1 VAIISKKTD
10 TGLFIEHSSD
20 IVVLLNEIGSVT
32 YVSPSITHIM
42 RYTPEEIVGSHAR
55 ALVHADDLD
64 IMERALEEIGR
75 SPGKSLHSNYRLYC
89 NDGSW
94 RWFEGNV
101 TNLLDVPGIGAVLA
115 TFHDITAQKLAP
127 HSHWSHMQNAEHF
140 VQFCETDA
148 FLIHSLSEFIGTGLR
163 EGDACIVLA
172 TKSHRESLEERLQE
186 DGLEVTT
193 AYAQGQ
199 YIAMDAAELLAKL
212 MVNGLPEPGRF
223 AGVMESV
230 IGQVA
235 QGHRNVRI
243 FGELVALLWA
253 EGNRRA
259 AIRLEELWNELGKT
273 HSFTLFCAY
282 PMEGFGRGVY
292 EAEFTEIC
300 QQHGQVIPAESYTAL
315 ESPSERLRAISLLQQ
330 RANSLETEKEENRR
344 LEAKFQQLFDSN
356 LIGVFVSDFDG
367 TFLDANNAFLD
378 ILGYTREELLAGII
392 HRDTLTPAEFRS
404 LSQNAVKALQETGS
418 SGTYEKEYLHKS
430 GKRIP
435 VLVAVTRIEQT
446 DTCIGFVLDI
456 TERKELDQRKDEFI
470 SMASHE
476 LKTPVTSL
484 KGFLNLL
491 QRRLKTQEDE
501 KALHYLMR
509 MDAQVHK
516 LIKLI
521 NDLLDLSK
529 MQTGQLAYREEYFAM
544 DALVQEVVE
553 NVQETTQIHS
563 LLLEGQTGAEVF
575 GDRDRIG
582 QVLINLLNNAIKY
595 SPQANRVLVRIAKEE
610 QAISVS
616 VQDFGIG
623 IADEHQHKIFERFY
637 QVTDAAEKTY
647 PGLGIGLYISCE
659 IIKRHG
665 GRLWVESQKGAGST
679 FHFSLPLL

>member
-1 VAIISKKTD
+1 MAIISKKTD
-10 TGLFIEHSSD
+10 TDLFIENSAD
-20 IVVLLNEIGSVT
+20 IVLLLNGVGLVS
-32 YVSPSITHIM
+32 YVSPSITHVLGYM
-42 RYTPEEIVGSHAR
+42 PGEIVGRHVR
-55 ALVHADDLD
+55 ALVHGDDFD
-64 IMERALEEIGR
+64 VMQWTLEEVGQC
-75 SPGKSLHSNYRLYC
+75 PGKSLRSDYRLSC
-89 NDGSW
+89 NDGTW
-94 RWFEGNV
+94 REFEGNV
-101 TNLLDVPGIGAVLA
+101 TNLLDVPGIGAVLV
-115 TFHDITAQKLAP
+115 TFHGVTTQKLAP
-127 HSHWSHMQNAEHF
+127 RSHWSAMREAEHF
-140 VQFCETDA
+140 VQFCESDA
-148 FLIHSLSEFIGTGLR
+148 FLIRSLSEFIGTGLQ

-172 TKSHRESLEERLQE
+172 TKLHRESLEECLRE
-186 DGLEVTT
+186 GGLEVTAT
-193 AYAQGQ
+193 YAQH
-199 YIAMDAAELLAKL
+199 YIAIDAAEMLAKL
-212 MVNGLPEPGRF
+212 MVNGLPDAERF
-223 AGVMESV
+223 VEVIEKA

-235 QGHRNVRI
+235 RGSRHVRI

-259 AIRLEELWNELGKT
+259 AIRLEELWNELGRS
-273 HSFTLFCAY
+273 HAFTLFCAY
-282 PMEGFGRGVY
+282 PMQGFGRGVY

-300 QQHGQVIPAESYTAL
+300 QQHGQVIPAESYSAL
-315 ESPSERLRAISLLQQ
+315 ENPSERLRAISLLQQ
-330 RANSLETEKEENRR
+330 KANSLESEMVENRR
-344 LEAKFQQLFDSN
+344 LEAKFQRLFESN

-378 ILGYTREELLAGII
+378 ILGYTREELRSGII
-392 HRDTLTPAEFRS
+392 HRDAITPAEFRPV
-404 LSQNAVKALQETGS
+404 SQNAVKALQESGS

-446 DTCIGFVLDI
+446 DSCIGFVLDI
-456 TERKELDQRKDEFI
+456 SERKELEQHKDEFI

-491 QRRLKTQEDE
+491 QRRLKSLEDE
-501 KALHYLMR
+501 KALHYLTR
-509 MDAQVHK
+509 MDTQVHK

-529 MQTGQLAYREEYFAM
+529 MQTGQLAYREECFAM
-544 DALVQEVVE
+544 DALVQEIVE
-553 NVQETTQIHS
+553 NVQETTQTHS
-563 LLLEGQTGAEVF
+563 LLLEGQSGVEVF

-595 SPQANRVLVRIAKEE
+595 SPQTNRVLVRVAKEE
-610 QAISVS
+610 HTVLVS

-623 IADEHQHKIFERFY
+623 IADEHQHRVFERFY

-665 GRLWVESQKGAGST
+665 GRLWVESQKGVGST
-679 FHFSLPLL
+679 FHFALPIL